1 MADVR
6 IIADEVT
13 NAIIVPTYPRLW
25 KEIEETIKKL
35 DKMPRQVL
43 IEVLAAEVTL
53 TDDTKLGLEWA
64 IRTGRFDLSS
74 SPSGTLPGRPDR
86 P

>member
-1 MADVR
+1 M
-6 IIADEVT
+6 T
-13 NAIIVPTYPRLW
+13 NAVIVTTYPRLW

-53 TDDTKLGLEWA
+53 TDDTKLGIEWA
-64 IRTGRFDLSS
+64 VRSGRCHVSS
-74 SPSGTLPGRPDR
+74 SPSGLAARAARARP
-86 P
+86 